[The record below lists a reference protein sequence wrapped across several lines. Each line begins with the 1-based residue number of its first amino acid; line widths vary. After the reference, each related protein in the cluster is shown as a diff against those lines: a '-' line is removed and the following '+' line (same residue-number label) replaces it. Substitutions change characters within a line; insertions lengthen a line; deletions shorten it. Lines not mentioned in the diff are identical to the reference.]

1 MAYRKKPVID
11 RIMQKTIIQDDGCW
25 IFTGAKNNVGYG
37 MVRYD
42 KNGKKGMG
50 TTHRIAAEAAGMN
63 ITDTNVLHTCRNH
76 ACVNPAHLF
85 TGTMQDVF
93 DEREKDPKNPRFA
106 GKLGVK
112 SPTKLC
118 PHCNKM
124 IPSQNIKRH
133 IECRH
138 KSINI

>member
-1 MAYRKKPVID
+1 MAHKPAID
-11 RIMQKTIIQDDGCW
+11 RIMKRTVIQDDGCW
-25 IFTGAKNNVGYG
+25 VWQGAKNNIGYG
-37 MVRYD
+37 LVRD
-42 KNGKKGMG
+42 DPNGKKTMR

-106 GKLGVK
+106 PLLGSK
-112 SPTKLC
+112 SPTVAC
-118 PHCNKM
+118 PHCERLL
-124 IPSQNIKRH
+124 PRQNIKRH